1 MKEQDKLTLQMILLF
16 FIIFVFFG
24 VIIVNEKI
32 SPLKIPKVTEKLET
46 YIDENYKDIKK
57 NLNIGK
63 TEYKN
68 MKYQLKVS
76 NKQNKNLYFYIYYED
91 KKITDTYKKDY
102 LEGKT
107 IIDYQEKQI
116 RKNIKNK
123 TGSNFEIKILKTLNK
138 YTDNIKEKIVT
149 SEEPETIKIYNL
161 KANIT
166 LDKFRESNIRN
177 TLINFNSNLKNKN
190 ITPKNYTF
198 NIQDPEDE
206 TRVLSIT
213 LDNKAIE
220 SNDFNTIIN
229 DIINKKKSNLLDTYE
244 ITYEYLN

>member
-16 FIIFVFFG
+16 FVIFVFFG

-46 YIDENYKDIKK
+46 YLNENYKDII
-57 NLNIGK
+57 NDINIGT

-68 MKYQLKVS
+68 MKYELKIS
-76 NKQNKNLYFYIYYED
+76 NKKNSNLYFYLYYED

-102 LEGKT
+102 VEGKT
-107 IIDYQEKQI
+107 IINYQEKQI
-116 RKNIKNK
+116 KKNIKNK
-123 TGSNFEIKILKTLNK
+123 TGSNFEIKILKTLDK
-138 YTDNIKEKIVT
+138 YTDNIKEKIIN
-149 SEEPETIKIYNL
+149 SEDPETIKIYNL

-166 LDKFRESNIRN
+166 LDEFKESNIEK
-177 TLINFNSNLKNKN
+177 TLKHFDNNLKDKN

-206 TRVLSIT
+206 TKVLSLTIDSKT
-213 LDNKAIE
+213 IE
-220 SNDFNTIIN
+220 SNDFNAIIN
-229 DIINKKKSNLLDTYE
+229 AIINKKKSNLIDIYE
-244 ITYEYLN
+244 VTYEYLN

>member
-16 FIIFVFFG
+16 FVIFVFFG

-46 YIDENYKDIKK
+46 YLNENYKDII
-57 NLNIGK
+57 NDINIGT

-68 MKYQLKVS
+68 MKYESKIS
-76 NKQNKNLYFYIYYED
+76 NKKNSNLYFYLYYED

-102 LEGKT
+102 VEGKT
-107 IIDYQEKQI
+107 IINYQEKQI
-116 RKNIKNK
+116 KKNIKNK
-123 TGSNFEIKILKTLNK
+123 TGSNFEIKILKTLDK
-138 YTDNIKEKIVT
+138 YTDNIKEKIIN
-149 SEEPETIKIYNL
+149 SEDPETIKIYNL

-166 LDKFRESNIRN
+166 LDEFKESNIEK
-177 TLINFNSNLKNKN
+177 TLKHFDNNLKDKN

-206 TRVLSIT
+206 TKVLSLTIDSKT
-213 LDNKAIE
+213 IE
-220 SNDFNTIIN
+220 SNDFNAIIN
-229 DIINKKKSNLLDTYE
+229 AIINKKKSNLIDTYE
-244 ITYEYLN
+244 VTYEYLN

>member
-1 MKEQDKLTLQMILLF
+1 MKEQEKLTLQMILLF
-16 FIIFVFFG
+16 FVIFVFFG
-24 VIIVNEKI
+24 VIIVTEKL

-46 YIDENYKDIKK
+46 YLNDNYKDIIKDVD
-57 NLNIGK
+57 IGT
-63 TEYKN
+63 TEYKK
-68 MKYQLKVS
+68 MRYELKIS
-76 NKQNKNLYFYIYYED
+76 NKKNSNHYFYIYYED

-107 IIDYQEKQI
+107 IITYQEKQI
-116 RKNIKNK
+116 KKNIKSK
-123 TGSNFEIKILKTLNK
+123 TGSNYEIKILKTLNK
-138 YTDNIKEKIVT
+138 YTDNIKEKILE
-149 SEEPETIKIYNL
+149 SKEPETIKIYNL

-166 LDKFRESNIRN
+166 VNKFKDTNIEKTLKHFN
-177 TLINFNSNLKNKN
+177 TNLKEKN

-206 TRVLSIT
+206 TKVLSIT
-213 LDNKAIE
+213 IDSNAIE
-220 SNDFNTIIN
+220 SDDFNTIIS

>member
-16 FIIFVFFG
+16 FVIFVFFG

-46 YIDENYKDIKK
+46 YLNENYKDII
-57 NLNIGK
+57 NDINIGT

-68 MKYQLKVS
+68 MKYELKIS
-76 NKQNKNLYFYIYYED
+76 NKKNSNLYFYLYYED

-102 LEGKT
+102 VEGKT
-107 IIDYQEKQI
+107 IINYQEKQI
-116 RKNIKNK
+116 KKNIKNK
-123 TGSNFEIKILKTLNK
+123 TGSNFEIKILKTLDK
-138 YTDNIKEKIVT
+138 YTDNIKEKIIN
-149 SEEPETIKIYNL
+149 SEDPETIKIYNL

-166 LDKFRESNIRN
+166 LDEYKESNIEK
-177 TLINFNSNLKNKN
+177 TLKHFDNNLKDKN

-206 TRVLSIT
+206 TKVLSLTIDSKT
-213 LDNKAIE
+213 IE
-220 SNDFNTIIN
+220 SNDFNAIIN
-229 DIINKKKSNLLDTYE
+229 AIINKKKSNLIDTYE
-244 ITYEYLN
+244 VTYEYLN

>member
-16 FIIFVFFG
+16 FVIFVFFG

-46 YIDENYKDIKK
+46 YLNENYKDII
-57 NLNIGK
+57 NDINIGT

-68 MKYQLKVS
+68 MKYELKIS
-76 NKQNKNLYFYIYYED
+76 NKKNSNLYFYIYYED

-102 LEGKT
+102 VEGKT
-107 IIDYQEKQI
+107 IINYQEKQI
-116 RKNIKNK
+116 KKNIKNK
-123 TGSNFEIKILKTLNK
+123 TGSNFEIKILKTLDK
-138 YTDNIKEKIVT
+138 YTDNIKEKIIN
-149 SEEPETIKIYNL
+149 SEDPETIKIYNL

-166 LDKFRESNIRN
+166 LDEFKESNIEK
-177 TLINFNSNLKNKN
+177 TLKHFDNNLKDKN

-206 TRVLSIT
+206 TKVLSLTIDSKT
-213 LDNKAIE
+213 IE
-220 SNDFNTIIN
+220 SNDFNAIIN
-229 DIINKKKSNLLDTYE
+229 AIINKKKSNLIDIYE
-244 ITYEYLN
+244 VTYEYLN

>member
-16 FIIFVFFG
+16 FVIFVFFG

-46 YIDENYKDIKK
+46 YLNENYKDII
-57 NLNIGK
+57 NDINIGT

-68 MKYQLKVS
+68 MKYELKIS
-76 NKQNKNLYFYIYYED
+76 NKKNSNLYFYLYYED

-102 LEGKT
+102 VEGKT
-107 IIDYQEKQI
+107 IINYQEKQI
-116 RKNIKNK
+116 KKNIKNK
-123 TGSNFEIKILKTLNK
+123 TGSNFEIKILKTLDK
-138 YTDNIKEKIVT
+138 YTDNIKEKIIN
-149 SEEPETIKIYNL
+149 SEDPETIKIYNL

-166 LDKFRESNIRN
+166 LDEFKESNIEK
-177 TLINFNSNLKNKN
+177 TLKHFDNNLKDKN

-206 TRVLSIT
+206 TKVLSLTIDSKT
-213 LDNKAIE
+213 IE
-220 SNDFNTIIN
+220 SNDFNAIIN
-229 DIINKKKSNLLDTYE
+229 AIINKKKSNLIDTYE
-244 ITYEYLN
+244 VTYEYLN